1 MKPEEIRKLTAEEI
15 QAKLSDNREE
25 LMKLR
30 FQQVTGQLTDT
41 SRLRLLRRD
50 IARMETI
57 AKELAASPVLEEK
70 EEPKEEP
77 KAKAKPRAKAKVKAE
92 TEKEGEA

>member
-1 MKPEEIRKLTAEEI
+1 MKATKIEDIRKMAAEEIRTKLTD
-15 QAKLSDNREE
+15 SHDE

-41 SRLRLLRRD
+41 SHLRVLRRS

-57 AKELAASPVLEEK
+57 LRESERAAVEGAK
-70 EEPKEEP
+70 
-77 KAKAKPRAKAKVKAE
+77 
-92 TEKEGEA
+92 

>member
-1 MKPEEIRKLTAEEI
+1 MKSSEIRAWNPEEVKSKLAD
-15 QAKLSDNREE
+15 AREE

-41 SRLRLLRRD
+41 SRLRIIRRD

-57 AKELAASPVLEEK
+57 LNEQM
-70 EEPKEEP
+70 
-77 KAKAKPRAKAKVKAE
+77 AE
-92 TEKEGEA
+92 VEGES